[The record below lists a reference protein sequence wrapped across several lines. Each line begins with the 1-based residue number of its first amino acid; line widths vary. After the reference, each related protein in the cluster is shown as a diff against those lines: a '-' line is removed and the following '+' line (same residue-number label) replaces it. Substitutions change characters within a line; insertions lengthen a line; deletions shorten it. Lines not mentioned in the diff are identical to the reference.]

1 LLDEH
6 PEPTDSR
13 VKHYL
18 SGNLCRYAPYPEI
31 IDETCRTETQSP
43 RSALMR
49 HLGRRFTQS
58 VFAGV
63 LASLLALAPSPSQAQ
78 AWPARQSIRVIVP
91 LTAGSAI
98 DIVAR
103 LVFEQV
109 SKQIG
114 QTVIIENRS
123 GASQTLGA
131 GAVAKAD
138 PDGYTILVAGSALA
152 VVPST
157 IANLSF
163 NVQSDLTPVASLSNV
178 PLVMVVQ
185 PDKGYKTIHDF
196 VAAAKAKPGT
206 FTYGS
211 GGRGDSTHLAA
222 ERFRLAA
229 GFQGL
234 YVPFRGAPEVLT
246 EVMAGRLDFY
256 MSPAAPA
263 MPLITGGKLQ
273 ALAVASAKRGA
284 ALPDIPTTTE
294 LGFAN
299 SDYEFWVGA
308 FAPAATPRA
317 LVDRLNQEVLQALAT
332 PSVLDR
338 LKSIGGSP
346 TPMTAEAFGE
356 QFKREI
362 GVNAGLVKA
371 VGLQTN

>member
-1 LLDEH
+1 V
-6 PEPTDSR
+6 T
-13 VKHYL
+13 
-18 SGNLCRYAPYPEI
+18 I
-31 IDETCRTETQSP
+31 
-43 RSALMR
+43 
-49 HLGRRFTQS
+49 RRAFTK
-58 VFAGV
+58 
-63 LASLLALAPSPSQAQ
+63 SLLAGILASVLVASHPASAQ
-78 AWPARQSIRVIVP
+78 TPAWPTRQPVRVIVP

-114 QTVIIENRS
+114 QTMVVENRS

-131 GAVAKAD
+131 AAAAKAD

-157 IANLSF
+157 MSSLSF
-163 NVQSDLTPVASLSNV
+163 NVENDLAAVGPLANV

-185 PDKGYKTIHDF
+185 PAKGYKTIHDF
-196 VAAAKAKPGT
+196 VAAAKAKPGAI
-206 FTYGS
+206 TYGS
-211 GGRGDSTHLAA
+211 GGRGDATHLAA

-256 MSPAAPA
+256 MSPVSPA
-263 MPLITGGKLQ
+263 MQLIAGGQLQ
-273 ALAVASAKRGA
+273 ALAVASAIRGIS
-284 ALPDIPTTTE
+284 LPDIPTTTQA
-294 LGFAN
+294 GFAN

-308 FAPAATPRA
+308 FAPAATPRPII
-317 LVDRLNQEVLQALAT
+317 DRLNQEILKALET
-332 PSVLDR
+332 SSVRDR
-338 LKSIGGSP
+338 LKGMGASP
-346 TPMTAEAFGE
+346 TPMTARAFDA

-362 GVNAGLVKA
+362 AVNAGLVKA
-371 VGLQTN
+371 VGLQSN

>member
-1 LLDEH
+1 MNTPRFVALSLLV
-6 PEPTDSR
+6 P
-13 VKHYL
+13 
-18 SGNLCRYAPYPEI
+18 
-31 IDETCRTETQSP
+31 
-43 RSALMR
+43 
-49 HLGRRFTQS
+49 
-58 VFAGV
+58 V
-63 LASLLALAPSPSQAQ
+63 LASLLVAGSTPLHAQ
-78 AWPARQSIRVIVP
+78 AWPARQPIRVIVP

-103 LVFEQV
+103 LVFEKV
-109 SKQIG
+109 SEQIG
-114 QTVIIENRS
+114 QTVVIENRS

-131 GAVAKAD
+131 GAVAKAE

-163 NVQSDLTPVASLSNV
+163 NVESELTAVASLANV
-178 PLVMVVQ
+178 PLVLVVH
-185 PDKGYKTIHDF
+185 PGKGYKMIHDF
-196 VAAAKAKPGT
+196 VAAAKARPGA

-211 GGRGDSTHLAA
+211 GGRGDATHLAA

-229 GFQGL
+229 AFDGL
-234 YVPFRGAPEVLT
+234 YVPFRGSPEVLT

-256 MSPAAPA
+256 MAPAAPA
-263 MPLITGGKLQ
+263 MPLIAGGKVQ
-273 ALAVASAKRGA
+273 ALAVASARRGA

-317 LVDRLNQEVLQALAT
+317 LVDRLNQEILKALET
-332 PSVLDR
+332 PSVRER

-346 TPMTAEAFGE
+346 TPITAQAFAE
-356 QFKREI
+356 QFRREI

>member
-1 LLDEH
+1 
-6 PEPTDSR
+6 
-13 VKHYL
+13 
-18 SGNLCRYAPYPEI
+18 
-31 IDETCRTETQSP
+31 
-43 RSALMR
+43 MR
-49 HLGRRFTQS
+49 RIGRRFTQS
-58 VFAGV
+58 VVAGV
-63 LASLLALAPSPSQAQ
+63 LASLLALAPSPSHAQTQGQ
-78 AWPARQSIRVIVP
+78 AWPARQPIHVIVP

-98 DIVAR
+98 DLVAR

-109 SKQIG
+109 SRQIG
-114 QTVIIENRS
+114 QTVVIENRS

-157 IANLSF
+157 MANLSF
-163 NVQSDLTPVASLSNV
+163 DVQRDLTAVASLANV
-178 PLVMVVQ
+178 PLVMVVH
-185 PDKGYKTIHDF
+185 PGKGYKTIHDF

-211 GGRGDSTHLAA
+211 GGRGDATHLAA

-229 GFQGL
+229 GFRGL
-234 YVPFRGAPEVLT
+234 YVPFRGPEVLT

-256 MSPAAPA
+256 MAPAAPA
-263 MPLITGGKLQ
+263 MPLITGGQLQ

-284 ALPDIPTTTE
+284 ALPDIPTTAE

-317 LVDRLNQEVLQALAT
+317 LVDRLNGEVLKALDT
-332 PSVLDR
+332 PGVRDR
-338 LKSIGGSP
+338 LKSIGGSA
-346 TPMTAEAFGE
+346 TPMTAQAFGE

-362 GVNAGLVKA
+362 GVNAGLVTA

>member
-1 LLDEH
+1 L
-6 PEPTDSR
+6 
-13 VKHYL
+13 
-18 SGNLCRYAPYPEI
+18 
-31 IDETCRTETQSP
+31 
-43 RSALMR
+43 
-49 HLGRRFTQS
+49 
-58 VFAGV
+58 
-63 LASLLALAPSPSQAQ
+63 QAQ
-78 AWPARQSIRVIVP
+78 AWPTRQPIRVIVP

-114 QTVIIENRS
+114 QTVVVENRP
-123 GASQTLGA
+123 GASQTIGA

-157 IANLSF
+157 IANLPF
-163 NVQSDLTPVASLSNV
+163 NVQSDLVAVGALANV

-185 PDKGYKTIHDF
+185 PAKGYKTIHDF
-196 VAAAKAKPGT
+196 VAAAKAKPGSM
-206 FTYGS
+206 TYGS
-211 GGRGDSTHLAA
+211 GGRGDATHLAA

-229 GFQGL
+229 GFEGL

-256 MSPAAPA
+256 MSPISPA
-263 MPLITGGKLQ
+263 MQLIAGGQLQ
-273 ALAVASAKRGA
+273 PLAVASATRGI
-284 ALPDIPTTTE
+284 ALPNIPTSTE
-294 LGFAN
+294 AGFAN

-317 LVDRLNQEVLQALAT
+317 IVDRLNLEILKALET
-332 PSVLDR
+332 PSVRDR
-338 LKSIGGSP
+338 LRDMGASP
-346 TPMTAEAFGE
+346 MPISAEAFGE
-356 QFKREI
+356 QFKREV

-371 VGLQTN
+371 VGLQTTN